1 MDLGKFTAT
10 FSTPMIDEPHETY
23 IEYHLRE
30 LEVLT
35 PTVRFGS
42 QAVLA
47 VKIEDVR

>member
-35 PTVRFGS
+35 PTDRFGS
-42 QAVLA
+42 FASI
-47 VKIEDVR
+47 K